1 MTRQNMKIGFIGI
14 GMMGT
19 PMAANL
25 VKAGFD
31 VTVYHPKQRR
41 GEAFAAAF
49 GGASTDAL
57 GTLADSDTVVTML
70 PTGQVVREVLLGSP
84 GVGLAAALKP
94 GAIVV
99 DMSSS
104 EPTGTRELG
113 QVLAQ
118 RNIRLIDA
126 PVSGGVQR
134 AQGAKLTIMYGCD
147 DDGVFTAVEGVLRA
161 VGDRLFRTGG
171 LGSGHAMKALNNC
184 VAAAAFA
191 ATSEALALG
200 EKFGLDGGT
209 MVDILNVST
218 GRNFFTELVMK
229 EQVLGGKFASG
240 FSVGLLAKDVKI
252 AADLSEALHHET
264 PVLRLVSQRWAQARD
279 ILGPHEDHTKGHVAW
294 KQGAVVHPSS

>member
-1 MTRQNMKIGFIGI
+1 MKIGFIGI
-14 GMMGT
+14 GKMGT

-25 VKAGFD
+25 VKAGYT
-31 VTVYHPKQRR
+31 VTVYHPEKRR
-41 GEAFAAAF
+41 GAAFVAAF
-49 GGASTDAL
+49 GGDSTDAL
-57 GTLADSDTVVTML
+57 GGLADSDTVVTML
-70 PTGQVVREVLLGSP
+70 PTGQVVREVLLGSA
-84 GVGLAAALKP
+84 GAGLAASLKP
-94 GAIVV
+94 GATVV

-134 AQGAKLTIMYGCD
+134 AQGANLTIMYGCD
-147 DDGVFTAVEGVLRA
+147 DGAVFSAVESVLRA
-161 VGDRLFRTGG
+161 IGDRLFRTGG
-171 LGSGHAMKALNNC
+171 LGSGHAMKALNNY

-200 EKFGLDGGT
+200 EKFGLDGNT

-218 GRNFFTELVMK
+218 GRNFFTEVVVK
-229 EQVLGGKFASG
+229 EHVIGGKFASG

-252 AADLSEALHHET
+252 AADLSEVLHHEA
-264 PVLRLVSQRWAQARD
+264 PVLRLVSQRWALARD
-279 ILGPHEDHTKGHVAW
+279 ILGPHQDNTQAHVAW
-294 KQGAVVHPSS
+294 KRGGVIKPSS